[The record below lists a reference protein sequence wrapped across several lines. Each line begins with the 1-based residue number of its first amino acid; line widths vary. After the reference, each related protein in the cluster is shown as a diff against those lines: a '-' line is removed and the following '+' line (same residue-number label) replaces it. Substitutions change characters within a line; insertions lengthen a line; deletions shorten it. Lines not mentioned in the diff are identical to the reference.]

1 MGTVRQVGVADLLEA
16 TATEGIKRWQAFTE
30 PGFWAGVAE
39 GEQEFESGWHH
50 HTDNHTVVYVLDGRM
65 RIEWGLEPG
74 MSVEGT
80 AGDFLHVPP
89 HTIHREV
96 NPDQK
101 PVRAAVIRIG
111 NGEPV
116 VNVDG
121 P

>member
-1 MGTVRQVGVADLLEA
+1 METVRRVGMAELSDAAGTEGIQRWLAFSDDGFWVGVAQ
-16 TATEGIKRWQAFTE
+16 GE
-30 PGFWAGVAE
+30 PD
-39 GEQEFESGWHH
+39 FESGWHH
-50 HTDNHTVVYVLDGRM
+50 HSGNHTIVYVIAGHM
-65 RIEWGLEPG
+65 RIEWGRG
-74 MSVEGT
+74 SDMSVEGT

-96 NPDQK
+96 NPDPE

-111 NGEPV
+111 DGVPV